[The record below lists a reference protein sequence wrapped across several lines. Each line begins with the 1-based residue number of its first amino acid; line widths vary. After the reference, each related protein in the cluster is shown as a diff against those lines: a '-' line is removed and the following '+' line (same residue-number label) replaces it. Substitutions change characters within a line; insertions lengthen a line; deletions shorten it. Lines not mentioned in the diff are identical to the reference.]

1 MNRPAFSVRSAH
13 QFLPLWL
20 CVLMA
25 LAAAG
30 CGRDEPNDPP
40 VATPSFAIERN
51 RVAIGSPVELKYR
64 FDVAPAAN
72 IDGDYWVF
80 VHVLDPGGEQLWTDD
95 HEPAVPTSQ
104 WKPGQTVEYARK
116 VFVPNYPYIGEAV
129 VRLGL
134 YSQESGRRL
143 ALSAQETS
151 RREYVVGRFQIL
163 PQSENIFLIDKAGWH
178 PVEVAPDN
186 PSSEWKWT
194 RDRAVVSFRNP
205 KRDATFYLQYD
216 ARVDQFNP
224 PQQVTIRLG
233 DEVIGSFT
241 ADAEDPTLL
250 TFPIAAAQ
258 LGAREMA
265 EISIHVDKTFKPT
278 AGDTRDLGIR
288 VFHTF
293 LEAKQ

>member
-1 MNRPAFSVRSAH
+1 
-13 QFLPLWL
+13 
-20 CVLMA
+20 MA
-25 LAAAG
+25 LTAPA
-30 CGRDEPNDPP
+30 CGREEPNDPP
-40 VATPSFAIERN
+40 VATPSFTIERD
-51 RVAIGSPVELKYR
+51 RVAIGSPVELRYR
-64 FDVAPAAN
+64 FDVAPDAK
-72 IDGDYWVF
+72 IEGDYWVF

-95 HEPAVPTSQ
+95 HEPPVPTSQ
-104 WKPGQTVEYARK
+104 WKPGQTIEYSRK

-134 YSQESGRRL
+134 YSQETGRRL
-143 ALSAQETS
+143 ALAGQEAS

-205 KRDATFYLQYD
+205 KKDATFYLEYD
-216 ARVDQFNP
+216 ARVDQFDP

-233 DEVIGSFT
+233 DEVIGSFS
-241 ADAEDPTLL
+241 AEAKEPTLL
-250 TFPIAAAQ
+250 TFPISAAQ
-258 LGAREMA
+258 LGDREMA
-265 EISIHVDKTFKPT
+265 EISINVDKTFKPA
-278 AGDTRDLGIR
+278 AGDTRELGIR

-293 LEAKQ
+293 VEVKQ